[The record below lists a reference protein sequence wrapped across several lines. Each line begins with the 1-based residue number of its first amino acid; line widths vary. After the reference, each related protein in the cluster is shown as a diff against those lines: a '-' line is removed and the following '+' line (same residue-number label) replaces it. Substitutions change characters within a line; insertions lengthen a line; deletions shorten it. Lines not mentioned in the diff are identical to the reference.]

1 MAEMKLKHIYKKFD
15 DGVMAVKD
23 FHLDIKEKEFVIF
36 VGPSGCGKST
46 TLRMIAGLEKISEG
60 EFLIDGKR
68 MNDVPSCDRDMA
80 MVFQNYALYPH
91 MSVYDNIAYSMKLKK
106 VPKDEIREKVTDV
119 ANKLGLL
126 EVLDR
131 KPKELSG
138 GQKQRVAMGRAI
150 VRRPKV
156 FLMDEPLSNLD
167 AKLRNQMRTE
177 ISKLYQELDS
187 TFIYVTH
194 DQVEAMTLGTK
205 IVVLK
210 DGEIQQVA
218 TPQELYNHPANLFVA
233 GFIGTP
239 TMNIFEADCVMKNGV
254 LHVKIG
260 DALFKAPEKMAKIL
274 SDKDYI
280 HHKIMVGVRAEDIR
294 LSDTGEIVSQVQ
306 VYEMLGDY
314 VHLYFEYAGQK
325 ITVRVPATTP
335 VKREEVVKL
344 TFDMDR
350 VHLFDGT
357 YGYRV
362 GWQEDEAKIVL

>member
-1 MAEMKLKHIYKKFD
+1 MAEIQLKHMYKNFEG
-15 DGVMAVKD
+15 GVTAVKD
-23 FHLDIKEKEFVIF
+23 FDLCIKDKEFVIF

-46 TLRMIAGLEKISEG
+46 TLRMIAGLEKISDG
-60 EFLIDGKR
+60 ELLIDGKR
-68 MNDVPSCDRDMA
+68 MNEVPSCDRDMA

-106 VPKDEIREKVTDV
+106 VPKAEIKKKVEEV
-119 ANKLGLL
+119 AEKLGLS
-126 EVLDR
+126 EVLNR

-150 VRRPKV
+150 VRKPKV

-167 AKLRNQMRTE
+167 AKLRNQMRGE

-218 TPQELYNHPANLFVA
+218 TPQELYNYPANVFVA

-239 TMNIFEADCVMKNGV
+239 PMNLWEGACVPVNGV
-254 LHVKIG
+254 LHIQVG
-260 DALFKAPEKMAKIL
+260 DALFPLPEQIAENIRRKN
-274 SDKDYI
+274 YI
-280 HHKIMVGVRAEDIR
+280 NQDIIVGIRAEDIK
-294 LSDTGEIVSQVQ
+294 LVADGELEGKVE

-314 VHLYFEYAGQK
+314 AYLYFNYAGQK
-325 ITVRVPATTP
+325 VSVRVPANTA
-335 VKREEVVKL
+335 VQRGDIIRM
-344 TFDMDR
+344 TFDMEKI
-350 VHLFDGT
+350 HLFDKL
-357 YGYRV
+357 R
-362 GWQEDEAKIVL
+362 EKRI

>member
-1 MAEMKLKHIYKKFD
+1 MAEIQLKHMYKNFEG
-15 DGVMAVKD
+15 GVTAVKD
-23 FHLDIKEKEFVIF
+23 FDLCIKDKEFVIF

-46 TLRMIAGLEKISEG
+46 TLRMIAGLEKISDG
-60 EFLIDGKR
+60 ELLIDGKR
-68 MNDVPSCDRDMA
+68 MNEVPSCDRDMA

-106 VPKDEIREKVTDV
+106 VPKAEIKKKVEEV
-119 ANKLGLL
+119 AEKLGLS
-126 EVLDR
+126 EVLNR

-150 VRRPKV
+150 VRKPKV

-167 AKLRNQMRTE
+167 AKLRNQMRGE

-218 TPQELYNHPANLFVA
+218 TPQELYNYPANVFVA

-239 TMNIFEADCVMKNGV
+239 PMNLWEGACVPVNGV
-254 LHVKIG
+254 LHIQVG
-260 DALFKAPEKMAKIL
+260 DALFPLPEQIAENIRRKN
-274 SDKDYI
+274 YI
-280 HHKIMVGVRAEDIR
+280 NQDIIVGIRAEDIK
-294 LSDTGEIVSQVQ
+294 LVADGELEGKVE

-314 VHLYFEYAGQK
+314 AYLYFNYAGQK
-325 ITVRVPATTP
+325 VSVRVPANTAVQRGDIIRMTI
-335 VKREEVVKL
+335 
-344 TFDMDR
+344 DMEKI
-350 VHLFDGT
+350 HLFDKL
-357 YGYRV
+357 R
-362 GWQEDEAKIVL
+362 EKRI

>member
-1 MAEMKLKHIYKKFD
+1 MAEIQLKHIYKKYE
-15 DGVMAVKD
+15 DGAVAIKD
-23 FHLDIKEKEFVIF
+23 FNLDIKDKEFVIF

-46 TLRMIAGLEKISEG
+46 TLRMIAGLEKISDG
-60 EFLIDGKR
+60 ELLIDGKR
-68 MNDVPSCDRDMA
+68 MNEVPSCDRDMA

-106 VPKDEIREKVTDV
+106 VPKAEIKKKVEKV
-119 ANKLGLL
+119 AEKLGLSA
-126 EVLDR
+126 VLNR

-150 VRRPKV
+150 VRKPKV

-167 AKLRNQMRTE
+167 AKLRNQMRSE

-218 TPQELYNHPANLFVA
+218 TPQELYEHPANVFVA

-239 TMNIFEADCVMKNGV
+239 PMNFFQGACVPVNGV
-254 LHVKIG
+254 LHIRIG
-260 DALFKAPEKMAKIL
+260 EALFQLPESIAETLRK
-274 SDKDYI
+274 KDYI
-280 HHKIMVGVRAEDIR
+280 NQDIIVGVRAEDIR
-294 LSDTGEIVSQVQ
+294 LATDGEMGGKVE

-314 VHLYFEYAGQK
+314 VYLYLTYNGK
-325 ITVRVPATTP
+325 KVSVRVPSDINVQRGDTI
-335 VKREEVVKL
+335 RM
-344 TFDMDR
+344 TFDMEKI
-350 VHLFDGT
+350 HLFDKLHEKRINET
-357 YGYRV
+357 SV
-362 GWQEDEAKIVL
+362 ADNL

>member
-1 MAEMKLKHIYKKFD
+1 MAEIQLKHMYKNFEG
-15 DGVMAVKD
+15 GVTAVKD
-23 FHLDIKEKEFVIF
+23 FDLCIKDKEFVIF

-46 TLRMIAGLEKISEG
+46 TLRMIAGLEKISDG
-60 EFLIDGKR
+60 ELLIDGKR
-68 MNDVPSCDRDMA
+68 MNEVPSCDRDMA

-106 VPKDEIREKVTDV
+106 VPKAEIKKKVEEV
-119 ANKLGLL
+119 AEKLGLS
-126 EVLDR
+126 EVLNR

-150 VRRPKV
+150 VRKPKV

-167 AKLRNQMRTE
+167 AKLRNQMRGE

-218 TPQELYNHPANLFVA
+218 TPQELYNYPANVFVA

-239 TMNIFEADCVMKNGV
+239 PMNLWEGACVPVNGV
-254 LHVKIG
+254 LHIQVG
-260 DALFKAPEKMAKIL
+260 DALFPLPEQIAENIRRKN
-274 SDKDYI
+274 YI
-280 HHKIMVGVRAEDIR
+280 NQDIIVGIRAEDIK
-294 LSDTGEIVSQVQ
+294 LAADGELEGTVE

-314 VHLYFEYAGQK
+314 AYLYFNYAGQK
-325 ITVRVPATTP
+325 VSVRVPADTAVQRGDTI
-335 VKREEVVKL
+335 RM
-344 TFDMDR
+344 TFDMEKI
-350 VHLFDGT
+350 HFFDKL
-357 YGYRV
+357 R
-362 GWQEDEAKIVL
+362 EKRI

>member
-1 MAEMKLKHIYKKFD
+1 MAEIQLKHMYKNFEG
-15 DGVMAVKD
+15 GVTAVKD
-23 FHLDIKEKEFVIF
+23 FDLCIKDKEFVIF

-46 TLRMIAGLEKISEG
+46 TLRMIAGLEKISDG
-60 EFLIDGKR
+60 ELLIDGKR
-68 MNDVPSCDRDMA
+68 MNEVPSCDRDMA

-106 VPKDEIREKVTDV
+106 VPKAEIKKKVEEV
-119 ANKLGLL
+119 AEKLGLS
-126 EVLDR
+126 EVLNR

-150 VRRPKV
+150 VRKPKV

-167 AKLRNQMRTE
+167 AKLRNQMRGE

-218 TPQELYNHPANLFVA
+218 TPQELYDYPANVFVA

-239 TMNIFEADCVMKNGV
+239 PMNLMEGACVPVNGV
-254 LHVKIG
+254 LHIQVG
-260 DALFKAPEKMAKIL
+260 DSLFPLPEQIAENIRRKN
-274 SDKDYI
+274 YI
-280 HHKIMVGVRAEDIR
+280 NQDIIVGIRAEDIK
-294 LSDTGEIVSQVQ
+294 LVADGELEGKVE

-314 VHLYFEYAGQK
+314 AYLYFNYAGQK
-325 ITVRVPATTP
+325 VSVRVPANTAVQRGDTI
-335 VKREEVVKL
+335 RM
-344 TFDMDR
+344 TFDMEK
-350 VHLFDGT
+350 VHLFDKL
-357 YGYRV
+357 R
-362 GWQEDEAKIVL
+362 EKRI

>member
-1 MAEMKLKHIYKKFD
+1 MAEIQLKHMYKNFEG
-15 DGVMAVKD
+15 GVTAVKD
-23 FHLDIKEKEFVIF
+23 FDLCIKDKEFVIF

-46 TLRMIAGLEKISEG
+46 TLRMIAGLEKISDG
-60 EFLIDGKR
+60 ELLIDGKR

-106 VPKDEIREKVTDV
+106 VPKAEIKKKVEEV
-119 ANKLGLL
+119 AEKLGLS

-150 VRRPKV
+150 VRKPKV

-167 AKLRNQMRTE
+167 AKLRNQMRGE

-218 TPQELYNHPANLFVA
+218 TPQELYNYPANVFVA

-239 TMNIFEADCVMKNGV
+239 PMNLLKGACVPVNGV
-254 LHVKIG
+254 LHIQVG
-260 DALFKAPEKMAKIL
+260 DALFPLPEQIAENIRRKN
-274 SDKDYI
+274 YI
-280 HHKIMVGVRAEDIR
+280 NQDIIVGIRAEDIK
-294 LSDTGEIVSQVQ
+294 LAADGELEGTVE

-314 VHLYFEYAGQK
+314 AYLYFNYAGQK
-325 ITVRVPATTP
+325 VSVRVPADTAVQRGDTI
-335 VKREEVVKL
+335 RM
-344 TFDMDR
+344 TFDMEKI
-350 VHLFDGT
+350 HLFDKL
-357 YGYRV
+357 R
-362 GWQEDEAKIVL
+362 EKRI

>member
-1 MAEMKLKHIYKKFD
+1 MAEIQLKHVYKTYEG
-15 DGVMAVKD
+15 GVTAVKD
-23 FHLDIKEKEFVIF
+23 FDLSIKDKEFVIF

-46 TLRMIAGLEKISEG
+46 TLRMIAGLETISDG
-60 EFLIDGKR
+60 ELLMDGKR
-68 MNDVPSCDRDMA
+68 MNEVPSCDRDMA

-91 MSVYDNIAYSMKLKK
+91 MSVYDNIAYSMKLKH
-106 VPKDEIREKVTDV
+106 VPKSKICQKVEGV
-119 ANKLGLL
+119 AAKLGLS

-138 GQKQRVAMGRAI
+138 GQKQRVAMGRAM
-150 VRRPKV
+150 VRKPKV

-218 TPQELYNHPANLFVA
+218 KPQELYEHPANLFVA

-239 TMNIFEADCVMKNGV
+239 PMNIFEGVCIPVEGV
-254 LHVKIG
+254 LHIQMGNVRFPI
-260 DALFKAPEKMAKIL
+260 PEEMAETLRK
-274 SDKDYI
+274 KDYI
-280 HHKIMVGVRAEDIR
+280 NQKIIVGVRAEDMR
-294 LSDTGEIVSQVQ
+294 LDPDGTMESEVE

-314 VHLYFEYAGQK
+314 AYLYISYAGQK
-325 ITVRVPATTP
+325 VSVRVPADTKF
-335 VKREEVVKL
+335 KRGDSVRMMPNMEK
-344 TFDMDR
+344 
-350 VHLFDGT
+350 VHLFDAMQK
-357 YGYRV
+357 YRITTDNEQ
-362 GWQEDEAKIVL
+362 G

>member
-1 MAEMKLKHIYKKFD
+1 MAEIQLKHMYKNFEG
-15 DGVMAVKD
+15 GVTAVKD
-23 FHLDIKEKEFVIF
+23 FDLCIKDKEFVIF

-46 TLRMIAGLEKISEG
+46 TLRMIAGLEKISDG
-60 EFLIDGKR
+60 ELLIDGKR

-106 VPKDEIREKVTDV
+106 VPKAEIKKKVEEV
-119 ANKLGLL
+119 AEKLGLS
-126 EVLDR
+126 EVLNR

-150 VRRPKV
+150 VRKPKV

-167 AKLRNQMRTE
+167 AKLRNQMRGE

-218 TPQELYNHPANLFVA
+218 TPQELYNYPANVFVA

-239 TMNIFEADCVMKNGV
+239 PMNLWEGACVPVNGV
-254 LHVKIG
+254 LHIQVG
-260 DALFKAPEKMAKIL
+260 DALFPLPEQIAENIRRKN
-274 SDKDYI
+274 YI
-280 HHKIMVGVRAEDIR
+280 NQDIIVGIRAEDIK
-294 LSDTGEIVSQVQ
+294 LAADGELEGTVE

-314 VHLYFEYAGQK
+314 AYLYFNYAGQK
-325 ITVRVPATTP
+325 VSVRVPADTAVQRGDTI
-335 VKREEVVKL
+335 RM
-344 TFDMDR
+344 TFDMEKI
-350 VHLFDGT
+350 HFFDKL
-357 YGYRV
+357 R
-362 GWQEDEAKIVL
+362 EKRI

>member
-1 MAEMKLKHIYKKFD
+1 MAEIQLKHMYKNFEG
-15 DGVMAVKD
+15 GVTAVKD
-23 FHLDIKEKEFVIF
+23 FDLCIKDKEFVIF

-46 TLRMIAGLEKISEG
+46 TLRMIAGLEKISDG
-60 EFLIDGKR
+60 ELLIDGKR
-68 MNDVPSCDRDMA
+68 MNEVPSCDRDMA

-106 VPKDEIREKVTDV
+106 VPKAEIKKKVEEV
-119 ANKLGLL
+119 AEKLGLS

-150 VRRPKV
+150 VRKPKV

-167 AKLRNQMRTE
+167 AKLRNQMRGE

-218 TPQELYNHPANLFVA
+218 TPQELYNYPANVFVA

-239 TMNIFEADCVMKNGV
+239 PMNLWEGACVPVNGV
-254 LHVKIG
+254 LHIQVG
-260 DALFKAPEKMAKIL
+260 DALFPLPEQIAENIRRKN
-274 SDKDYI
+274 YI
-280 HHKIMVGVRAEDIR
+280 NQDIIVGIRAEDIK
-294 LSDTGEIVSQVQ
+294 LAADGELEGTVE

-314 VHLYFEYAGQK
+314 AYLYFNYAGQK
-325 ITVRVPATTP
+325 VSVRVPADTAVQRGDTI
-335 VKREEVVKL
+335 RM
-344 TFDMDR
+344 TFDMEKI
-350 VHLFDGT
+350 HLFDKL
-357 YGYRV
+357 R
-362 GWQEDEAKIVL
+362 EKRI